1 MTNINNYMT
10 VSEASHR
17 WDISPNTLRSRLRS
31 DRHDD
36 LNNFIDKGMIKYF
49 KPDGKV
55 RGEWIISSSFMELL
69 YGKEK
74 NF

>member
-1 MTNINNYMT
+1 MSIDNYMT

-17 WDISPNTLRSRLRS
+17 WDISQNTLRSRLRH

-36 LNNFIDKGMIKYF
+36 LKKFIDKGMIKYF
-49 KPDGKV
+49 KPENKV
-55 RGEWIISSSFMELL
+55 RGEWIVSSKFMELL